1 MSALPL
7 RARFLAG
14 YALGVA
20 AFVALLLY
28 LDGRGV
34 FFYLTYLPALAASV
48 ILAAFAHRFLT
59 RAPHTRQDVAWWAAL
74 SLAMLIAI
82 IASTRLPTSERK
94 QFYLTATSLSGLT
107 CEEVQ
112 KKLQP
117 FKAKIFFASPQEMSF
132 GYPSQ
137 PGTTDV
143 VIVKFLGGRAT
154 ASEFSPD

>member
-20 AFVALLLY
+20 AFVAMLLY

-34 FFYLTYLPALAASV
+34 FFYLTYLPALTAGTV
-48 ILAAFAHRFLT
+48 LAAFTYRFLT
-59 RAPHTRQDVAWWAAL
+59 RGPHARRDVAWWAAL

-82 IASTRLPTSERK
+82 IACTHAPTSERK
-94 QFYLTATSLSGLT
+94 RFYLAATSLSGLT
-107 CEEVQ
+107 RGEVQ
-112 KKLQP
+112 QKLQP

-143 VIVKFLGGRAT
+143 VIVKFTRGRAT